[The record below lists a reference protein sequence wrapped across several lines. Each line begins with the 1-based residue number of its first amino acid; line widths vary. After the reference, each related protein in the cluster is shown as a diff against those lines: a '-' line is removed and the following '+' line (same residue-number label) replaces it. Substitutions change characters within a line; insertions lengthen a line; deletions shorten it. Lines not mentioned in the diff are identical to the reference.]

1 MLQKCQQVHYV
12 DSCIEV
18 HINGVDAVVDSL
30 VVTERGN
37 NANTGGGIYLT
48 GSDSTIIVS
57 CLFSGNTAVVVGGLY
72 ADLDPDFVAYI
83 SYSTFCENTLPQL
96 NGDWSD
102 DGENL
107 ITELCGGLGACCTGN
122 QSWCVAASE
131 TDCEYFGG
139 MFMGYGVECA
149 DVSCPTSCLG
159 DINVD
164 GEVST
169 NDLLT
174 VIANWGPC
182 P

>member
-1 MLQKCQQVHYV
+1 MAWRL
-12 DSCIEV
+12 
-18 HINGVDAVVDSL
+18 NPA
-30 VVTERGN
+30 
-37 NANTGGGIYLT
+37 
-48 GSDSTIIVS
+48 
-57 CLFSGNTAVVVGGLY
+57 TAVSSL
-72 ADLDPDFVAYI
+72 
-83 SYSTFCENTLPQL
+83 LP
-96 NGDWSD
+96 
-102 DGENL
+102 
-107 ITELCGGLGACCTGN
+107 ACCTGN